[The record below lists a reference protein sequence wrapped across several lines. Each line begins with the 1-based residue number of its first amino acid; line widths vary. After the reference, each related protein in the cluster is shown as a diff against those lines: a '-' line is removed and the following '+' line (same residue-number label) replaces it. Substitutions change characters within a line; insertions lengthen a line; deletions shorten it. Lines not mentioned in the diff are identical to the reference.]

1 MSPAAR
7 GIAVGVLLVGSVVAV
22 YSWLGTSDPAVTAG
36 AQRSPDGEI
45 FQARPAYEV
54 MDRKAAQQGAGD
66 GKDRHPGRVRGDL
79 LDGRDKPRTQPVRS
93 ARDGEITQVD

>member
-7 GIAVGVLLVGSVVAV
+7 GIAAGVFLVGSVVAV
-22 YSWLGTSDPAVTAG
+22 YAWLGTADPVGTAG
-36 AQRSPDGEI
+36 AERSPDGEI

-54 MDRKAAQQGAGD
+54 MDRKAAQQRAGD

-79 LDGRDKPRTQPVRS
+79 LDGRDKPGIQPIQP